1 MMSEIKL
8 IVQNKKAHFDYF
20 IEEQVEA
27 GVMLEGWEIKAIR
40 GGKAQLTEA
49 YVIVKNGELFLL
61 GAHISP
67 LISASTHIEADPV
80 KTRKLL
86 MHKNEIGKMVEKVQ
100 KAGYTLIPVDMHYTN
115 GRVKVSVGIAKGK
128 KQHDKRMVEREREDA
143 IETRRAVKQVK
154 F

>member
-1 MMSEIKL
+1 MSEIKL